1 MSFSRSLSA
10 AEQHTLIST
19 ANAAVVR
26 IVSLFTAKLGNK
38 HFFSREDIEDIAGD
52 VIMKAWRSMDGYD
65 PERAKMSTWVG
76 RIAVNCVKDAV
87 DYKMKRLPISGA
99 MYVTVKEDGARD
111 VRRLE
116 VGLLDLLERG
126 VVLLEEELLLVGV
139 DPAVGLGVEV
149 HEVEAEEFAKL
160 GAALPDGTR
169 EKDGLPCAGRA
180 DDGHDNLR
188 DVEKL
193 PRKAHVAVGAGH
205 VGALAAVG
213 VDGEAVAREVDGE
226 EALLLVLAQH
236 GVAELQRGGGDG
248 EDVVDVR
255 DRAAEGAHEGFADDW
270 R

>member
-99 MYVTVKEDGARD
+99 MYVTVKEDG
-111 VRRLE
+111 
-116 VGLLDLLERG
+116 
-126 VVLLEEELLLVGV
+126 
-139 DPAVGLGVEV
+139 
-149 HEVEAEEFAKL
+149 EEF
-160 GAALPDGTR
+160 GADELVFAPEVLNAMSENSAD
-169 EKDGLPCAGRA
+169 ARA
-180 DDGHDNLR
+180 IHS
-188 DVEKL
+188 
-193 PRKAHVAVGAGH
+193 
-205 VGALAAVG
+205 
-213 VDGEAVAREVDGE
+213 
-226 EALLLVLAQH
+226 
-236 GVAELQRGGGDG
+236 ELQGRICEEVSRMSDKRQRVAYMMNAGYKPK
-248 EDVVDVR
+248 EIA
-255 DRAAEGAHEGFADDW
+255 AAEGSKPQAVSKCIWDIREALRTALAEW
-270 R
+270 AEESNRRAC